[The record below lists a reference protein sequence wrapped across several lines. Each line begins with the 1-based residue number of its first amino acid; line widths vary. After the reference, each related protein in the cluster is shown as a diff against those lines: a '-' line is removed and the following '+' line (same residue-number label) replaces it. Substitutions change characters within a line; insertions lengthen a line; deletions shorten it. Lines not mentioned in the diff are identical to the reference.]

1 MAEDIIEDEAGSE
14 EKYFSAY
21 FGKKEEYYLLKE
33 KFFSETGSKFAWNW
47 AAFFSCIIGPIWLAY
62 RKMWVFVG
70 IYWILNIIF
79 LLTATTI
86 KNYEN
91 TVISYADLMIST
103 VLMIVVSI
111 FGNFFYIKQMERD
124 IFEIKNTFN
133 EEQWMQAIS
142 AKGGVSIIAVI
153 IVVILD
159 LIVGGI
165 IIWIRG
171 G

>member
-1 MAEDIIEDEAGSE
+1 
-14 EKYFSAY
+14 
-21 FGKKEEYYLLKE
+21 
-33 KFFSETGSKFAWNW
+33 
-47 AAFFSCIIGPIWLAY
+47 
-62 RKMWVFVG
+62 
-70 IYWILNIIF
+70 
-79 LLTATTI
+79 
-86 KNYEN
+86 
-91 TVISYADLMIST
+91 
-103 VLMIVVSI
+103 
-111 FGNFFYIKQMERD
+111 MERD